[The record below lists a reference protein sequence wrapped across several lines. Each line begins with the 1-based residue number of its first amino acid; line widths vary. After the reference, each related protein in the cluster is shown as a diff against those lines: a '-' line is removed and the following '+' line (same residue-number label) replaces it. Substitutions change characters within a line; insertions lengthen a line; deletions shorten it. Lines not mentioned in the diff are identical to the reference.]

1 MELRQLEYFL
11 VLCEVMQF
19 TKAAERLLI
28 AQPTL
33 SQQIK
38 ILEQELG
45 TPLFHRIGKK
55 ISLTDAGYILLEQAR
70 TMFQTLD
77 ATKEQIQQLD
87 SLEKGTL
94 RIGAL
99 PGELTNLV
107 SSISLQFMKQYPNIQ
122 VHITS
127 NEDIHEMLR
136 NNMIEVGF
144 TFSLHSDQFDQR
156 FEETAL
162 YKEAFCYIER
172 KDNDMCKDVLTLP
185 EALSKPLVLFPNA
198 HLCRRILNHAAKT
211 EKLPVTPR
219 FETSSIDSIFSFVEQ
234 GLGGTIVAKTLFDLY
249 GTSALQAYTIDHP
262 LLQRE
267 TLLITQ
273 KERQSSPT
281 LQAFNELLAQELTKF
296 TLQLS

>member
-11 VLCEVMQF
+11 VLCEEMQF

-38 ILEQELG
+38 VLEQELG

-87 SLEKGTL
+87 RLEKGTL

-99 PGELTNLV
+99 LGELTNLV
-107 SSISLQFMKQYPNIQ
+107 SSIALQFMKQYPNIQ

-162 YKEAFCYIER
+162 YTEAFCYVER
-172 KDNDMCKDVLTLP
+172 KDSNIGKDALTLP
-185 EALSKPLVLFPNA
+185 EALAKPLVLFPNA
-198 HLCRRILNHAAKT
+198 HLCRRILNYAAKT
-211 EKLPVTPR
+211 EKLPVTSR

-249 GTSALQAYTIDHP
+249 GTDTLQAHTIDHP

-273 KERQSSPT
+273 KERQPSPA